1 MQLDLESLKYPIG
14 KFLIPQ
20 SIANEAILE
29 AIRRIS
35 EFPKALFQV
44 ASPLT
49 PAQLDCPYRPGGWT
63 VRQLLHHCADS
74 HGQAVFRFKHALTE
88 ENPSIKAYN
97 EGAWAQLPDYQ
108 LPVSDALETIRLVH
122 AKWVHLLQSMS
133 PADFKR
139 TYYHPEK
146 QRTQTL
152 AEVTLMY
159 AWHGNHH
166 LAHIFGLIDRNFDLD
181 R

>member
-1 MQLDLESLKYPIG
+1 MIHDLETLKYPTG
-14 KFLIPQ
+14 KFTVPHFVEQDGVKTAIV
-20 SIANEAILE
+20 SIAAL
-29 AIRRIS
+29 
-35 EFPKALFQV
+35 PKALFEV
-44 ASPLT
+44 VSPLT
-49 PAQLDCPYRPGGWT
+49 PAQLECPYRPGGWT

-74 HGQAVFRFKHALTE
+74 HGQALFRFKHALTE
-88 ENPSIKAYN
+88 ENPSIKAYD

-108 LPVSDALETIRLVH
+108 LPAAHALETIRLVH
-122 AKWVHLLQSMS
+122 ARWVHLLQSMT
-133 PADFKR
+133 PADFSR

-166 LAHIFGLIDRNFDLD
+166 LAHISGLIDRKFDL
-181 R
+181 

>member
-1 MQLDLESLKYPIG
+1 MIHDLEALKYPIG
-14 KFLIPQ
+14 KFTVPQ
-20 SIANEAILE
+20 TVEQDAVNAAIVSIAA
-29 AIRRIS
+29 
-35 EFPKALFQV
+35 FPKALFQV

-49 PAQLDCPYRPGGWT
+49 PTQLECPYRPGGWT

-74 HGQAVFRFKHALTE
+74 HGQALFRFKHALTE
-88 ENPSIKAYN
+88 ENPSIKAYD

-108 LPVSDALETIRLVH
+108 LPAADALETIRLVH
-122 AKWVHLLQSMS
+122 TRWVHLLHSMS
-133 PADFKR
+133 TADFSR

-152 AEVTLMY
+152 GEVTLMY

-166 LAHIFGLIDRNFDLD
+166 LAHISGLIDRNFD

>member
-1 MQLDLESLKYPIG
+1 MTPDLETLKYPIG
-14 KFLIPQ
+14 KFTVPQ
-20 SIANEAILE
+20 TVEQDVVKDAIVSIDT
-29 AIRRIS
+29 
-35 EFPKALFQV
+35 FPKALFQV

-49 PAQLDCPYRPGGWT
+49 PAQLECPYRPGGWT

-74 HGQAVFRFKHALTE
+74 HGQALFRFKHALTE
-88 ENPSIKAYN
+88 ENPSIKPYN
-97 EGAWAQLPDYQ
+97 EGVWAQLPDYQ
-108 LPVSDALETIRLVH
+108 LPAADALDTIRLVH
-122 AKWVHLLQSMS
+122 ARWVHLLQSMT
-133 PADFKR
+133 PADFNR

-166 LAHIFGLIDRNFDLD
+166 LAHISGLIDRNFD

>member
-1 MQLDLESLKYPIG
+1 MQIDLESLKYPIG
-14 KFLIPQ
+14 KFSIPQ
-20 SIANEAILE
+20 EIDAELIEKAINRIAD
-29 AIRRIS
+29 
-35 EFPKALFQV
+35 FPKKIFQL

-49 PAQLDCPYRPGGWT
+49 PAQLERPYRPGGWT

-74 HGQAVFRFKHALTE
+74 HGQALFRFKHALTE
-88 ENPSIKAYN
+88 ENPSIKAYD

-122 AKWVHLLQSMS
+122 VRWVLLLHSMT
-133 PADFKR
+133 PADFSR

-146 QRTQTL
+146 QRTQPL

-159 AWHGNHH
+159 AWHGEHH
-166 LAHIFGLIDRNFDLD
+166 LAHISGLIDRKFDL
-181 R
+181 

>member
-1 MQLDLESLKYPIG
+1 MTPDLETLKYPIG
-14 KFLIPQ
+14 KFTVPQ
-20 SIANEAILE
+20 TVEQDVVKAAIVSIDT
-29 AIRRIS
+29 
-35 EFPKALFQV
+35 FPKALFQV

-49 PAQLDCPYRPGGWT
+49 PAQLECSYRPGGWT

-74 HGQAVFRFKHALTE
+74 HGQALFRFKHALTE
-88 ENPSIKAYN
+88 ENPSIKPYN
-97 EGAWAQLPDYQ
+97 EGVWAQLPDYQ
-108 LPVSDALETIRLVH
+108 LPAADALDTIRLVH
-122 AKWVHLLQSMS
+122 ARWVQLLHSMT
-133 PADFKR
+133 PADFNR

-166 LAHIFGLIDRNFDLD
+166 LAHISGLIDRNFD